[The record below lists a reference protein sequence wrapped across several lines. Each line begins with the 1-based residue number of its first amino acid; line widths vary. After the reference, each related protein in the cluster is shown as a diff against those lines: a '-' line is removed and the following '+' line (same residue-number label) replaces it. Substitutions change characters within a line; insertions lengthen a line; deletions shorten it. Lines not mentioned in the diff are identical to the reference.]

1 MISRYYATNVKC
13 PNYSLQCIW
22 YYQMIIQHSLNQK
35 STKATSPFH
44 RIMAKTFLGAV
55 NFLLNTHTIY
65 KSNVFA
71 LKVTR
76 WVNSHSSFVSNSE
89 LLIDTINSERSSITK
104 HDIFS
109 IMNQQNEEKILIF
122 QHVCH
127 NDNIKLNYKLLLS

>member
-35 STKATSPFH
+35 STKVTSPFH
-44 RIMAKTFLGAV
+44 RIMAKTLLGAV

-89 LLIDTINSERSSITK
+89 LLIDTINSERSPITK
-104 HDIFS
+104 HNIFS
-109 IMNQQNEEKILIF
+109 IMNLQNQEKSLYFSMCAIMIT
-122 QHVCH
+122 
-127 NDNIKLNYKLLLS
+127 LS